1 MRGGILEEI
10 LIGLSVLMG
19 LVSAIAADTVGVPA
33 LKWLGIAMVVA
44 GAVAIAVK
52 RRR

>member
-1 MRGGILEEI
+1 MRQGILEEI
-10 LIGLSVLMG
+10 LIGLAVLMG
-19 LVSAIAADTVGVPA
+19 LVSAIVADAAGVPA
-33 LKWLGIAMVVA
+33 LKWLGIGMVVS